1 MRTLSPAAARRVYDR
16 IGRLQD
22 LQAFYEDKVTDEVVA
37 HSKLECAHS
46 VFEFGCG
53 TGRFAERLLAY
64 HLPKDATYCA
74 VDLSPVMVDLAKKRL
89 ARFGHRAS
97 VRLTGGEPPTDE
109 EPDSYDCFFSNFVL
123 DLLSEE
129 KIGRVIEEAH
139 RLLRP
144 GGMLGL
150 CSLTKGFTVVSR
162 AFVLVWTRVHSFRPS
177 LVGGCRP
184 VDLLKFLPAMHWL
197 VRHHVRVARWGVPLE
212 AVVAERV

>member
-1 MRTLSPAAARRVYDR
+1 MTTLSPAAARRVYDR

-22 LQAFYEDKVTDEVVA
+22 LQAFYEDKVTNEVIA
-37 HSKLECAHS
+37 HSKLECARS

-53 TGRFAERLLAY
+53 TGRFAERLLACY
-64 HLPKDATYCA
+64 LPADAIYCA
-74 VDLSPVMVDLAKKRL
+74 VDVSPVMVGIARKRL
-89 ARFGHRAS
+89 ARFGDRAR

-109 EPDSYDCFFSNFVL
+109 ESGSYDRFFSNFVL

-129 KIGRVIEEAH
+129 KISRVIEEAH

-150 CSLTKGFTVVSR
+150 CSLTEGFTVMSR
-162 AFVLVWTRVHSFRPS
+162 AFVSVWSQVYSFRPA
-177 LVGGCRP
+177 LTGGCRP
-184 VDLLKFLPAMHWL
+184 VELLKFLPTTEWL
-197 VRHHVRVARWGVPLE
+197 LRHRVRVARCGVPLE